1 MHIAEAILAGTAHGR
16 EILAA
21 GAVVA
26 AAGTA
31 VGLRKLD
38 YERVPQVA
46 VLCAA
51 FFVISLIHV
60 PLGPVPAH
68 LVLCGLMGLVLGWA
82 AFPAVLVALALQSVF
97 LSYGGLTALGL
108 NTLVMAVPAVVCWYL
123 FRRAVRSRFEPLVFV
138 TGFLAGAVGMLLGAT
153 LAAAALFA
161 AGKSFAPF
169 AQVVLAAHLPMAVVE
184 GLVTGSVVVLL
195 RKVRPELLDAPMLA
209 AVPQEGVH
217 VQS

>member
-1 MHIAEAILAGTAHGR
+1 MHVPEAILAGTAHGR

-21 GAVVA
+21 GAVLA

-82 AFPAVLVALALQSVF
+82 AFPAVLVALALQTVF

-108 NTLVMAVPAVVCWYL
+108 NTLIMAVPAVACWYL
-123 FRRAVRSRFEPLVFV
+123 FGRAVQARFEPLVFV
-138 TGFLAGAVGMLLGAT
+138 AGFLAGAVGMLLGAT
-153 LAAAALFA
+153 LAAGALFA
-161 AGKSFAPF
+161 AGKSFEAF
-169 AQVVLAAHLPMAVVE
+169 GQVVLLVHFPMAAVE

-195 RKVRPELLDAPMLA
+195 RKVRPELLHAPILVVA
-209 AVPQEGVH
+209 TQEGAH
-217 VQS
+217 G

>member
-1 MHIAEAILAGTAHGR
+1 MHVPEAILAGTEHGQ

-21 GAVVA
+21 GTLLA

-51 FFVISLIHV
+51 FFVTSLIHV

-82 AFPAVLVALALQSVF
+82 AFPAVLVALALQTVF
-97 LSYGGLTALGL
+97 LSYGGVTALGL
-108 NTLVMAVPAVVCWYL
+108 NTLIMAVPAVACWYL
-123 FRRAVRSRFEPLVFV
+123 FRRPIQSRFEPLVFV
-138 TGFLAGAVGMLLGAT
+138 TGFSAGFVGMLLGAS
-153 LAAAALFA
+153 LAAGALIV
-161 AGKSFAPF
+161 AGKSFEALG
-169 AQVVLAAHLPMAVVE
+169 QVVLAVHVPMAAVE

-195 RKVRPELLDAPMLA
+195 RKVRPELLDAPVLP
-209 AVPQEGVH
+209 AVPQEGPH
-217 VQS
+217 G